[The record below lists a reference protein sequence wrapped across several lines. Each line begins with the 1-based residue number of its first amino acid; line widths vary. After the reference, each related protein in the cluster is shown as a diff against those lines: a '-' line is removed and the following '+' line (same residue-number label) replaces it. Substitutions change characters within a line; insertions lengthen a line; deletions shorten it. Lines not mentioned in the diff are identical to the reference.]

1 MKSHVQI
8 LTTPTADTPGTIL
21 LLHFDQKRYLIGNMC
36 EGTQRACVQ
45 SGARLQKC
53 QEIFMTGKTEW
64 AYTGGLI
71 GMILTLADSL
81 KSAVMSQAE
90 NRAKKNARKSFN
102 APPTTGEQESTRLTL
117 FGAPNLNHTLA
128 TARRFVFRKGMPV
141 EVKEQKS
148 ADNVSNDSSAL
159 PPTWSDENILVWAMP
174 IVPFEN
180 SKIRSPNGTLSP
192 RKRSFAESEGFEP
205 PPPSK
210 SPEKYSQEEHD
221 QIVQGVVSHMFDSN
235 WRLDALIEM
244 PLSHV
249 RLPATIFVRD
259 PETKQIRKYSGPL
272 PTKTNEV
279 PDIPV
284 LVRTPWPGASVKKLP
299 PTRPAEEAVSYII
312 RNHTQ
317 RGRFDPEKAKALKV
331 PKGGWWA
338 RLAGGHNVQN
348 TDGETVTPSMVL
360 GEPKPGNGFA
370 VVDLPSAEYVEPL
383 LARKEW
389 ASKEVM
395 DGIGAIIWILAPG
408 VASHPSLRK
417 FMEERSHIK
426 HIVSSKDHCPNY
438 LAMDSAAS
446 SSIRLGQIDPRRH
459 EIPFFDNVS
468 VPQAGSSTQGSRVEA
483 LPASAV
489 AAQRGQ
495 IVQLQPSFELQQ
507 HQVVPF
513 VDTLGV
519 LQQASPQLL
528 ELARQARQDV
538 VNDQGSLENWARTL
552 PNPDAEIITLGT
564 GSALPSKYRNVSA
577 TLLRVPGHGSYLF
590 DCGENTLGQ
599 LKRVYAPS
607 ELQEVLKDLRMIWI
621 SHMHADHHL
630 GTVSII
636 KAWYEAV
643 HASKPTTIPIH
654 IAFHNSTVS
663 PPASPST
670 PAHLAVVSDVDMLD
684 WLAEYSNIEDYGY
697 SRIAPLAIS
706 SAIFTPDET
715 VPSMLGWSHTSAPA
729 TGVSKSK
736 YPALL
741 GLEDI
746 QAVAVHHCNG
756 AKAVSLT
763 FPSGFKASYSGDC
776 RPSRSFARIGK
787 GTTVL
792 IHEATFDDELA
803 GDAVAKQH
811 STTSEALGV
820 GAAMGAK
827 AVVLTH
833 FSQRYQ
839 KIPVMEFDGGS
850 ELEKSLEDDTA
861 APGEDGG
868 DAEMTGMNSANAP
881 ALPQD
886 SSQGGAAAVVKV
898 KSRDMKVCVAFDYM
912 RVRVGE
918 IAQLE
923 KFTPALLELFAEPE
937 KKKDAEIGQVGKGNA
952 AAAPIIATA

>member
-205 PPPSK
+205 PRLQK
-210 SPEKYSQEEHD
+210 
-221 QIVQGVVSHMFDSN
+221 VLRRVVSHMFDSN

-284 LVRTPWPGASVKKLP
+284 LVRTPWP
-299 PTRPAEEAVSYII
+299 EEAVSYII

-599 LKRVYAPS
+599 LKR
-607 ELQEVLKDLRMIWI
+607 EVLKDLRMIWI

-636 KAWYEAV
+636 KAWYEA
-643 HASKPTTIPIH
+643 HSTTRP
-654 IAFHNSTVS
+654 SL
-663 PPASPST
+663 PRLPST

-811 STTSEALGV
+811 STTSEALG
-820 GAAMGAK
+820 
-827 AVVLTH
+827 
-833 FSQRYQ
+833 YQ

-861 APGEDGG
+861 APGEDGR

-952 AAAPIIATA
+952 AAAPIIPTA